1 MKMEHRKMNF
11 RDKFLI
17 LRVFSVLLFM
27 SLAGEA
33 HAQQRF
39 LIEGLVTGELYD
51 TSSDSLLLTRNDG
64 DLSTVGRLQLWSAY
78 QLSDNWQI
86 YALVELEAD
95 NASGSYDSEAEL
107 EQLAIRYTRPEAPY
121 IVVEAGRILGPI
133 SVFSDWHLSD
143 RNPLIGELDTHPT
156 TYPEGIQVSGSQGKF
171 DYRVAYIDQPDF
183 YAEED
188 ELAPDSAFRPVVG
201 VGYTPIFGLRL
212 GASWTEGPFL
222 SSFYND
228 FLPEGVSWRDFD
240 QRVVGL
246 DFKFSHN
253 YLELNG
259 EWSRKEY
266 QLPFLEPD
274 LEELNW
280 FIELKYTF
288 TPRLFAAARLQ
299 VLDRSLIG
307 TAAPE
312 FTTAINRKLED
323 VEIGLGYRVNPDL
336 LLKASYRTHHWSSP
350 DNEANGLNDGHSL
363 AFQLSWTLDPRSWRR
378 HD

>member
-1 MKMEHRKMNF
+1 MNLG
-11 RDKFLI
+11 DKCLI
-17 LRVFSVLLFM
+17 LQAFCALLFM
-27 SLAGEA
+27 SLAGQA

-39 LIEGLVTGELYD
+39 MVEGLLTGELYD
-51 TSSDSLLLTRNDG
+51 TSGGSLLLTRNND
-64 DLSTVGRLQLWSAY
+64 DLSSVGRLQLWSAY
-78 QLSDNWQI
+78 QLSDNFQI
-86 YALVELEAD
+86 YALVELEAE
-95 NASGSYDSEAEL
+95 NAFGDYDSEAEL

-133 SVFSDWHLSD
+133 SVFADWHLSD

-183 YAEED
+183 EED
-188 ELAPDSAFRPVVG
+188 EDLLAPDSAFRPVIG
-201 VGYTPIFGLRL
+201 VGYTPFFGLRL
-212 GASWTEGPFL
+212 GASYTEGPFL
-222 SSFYND
+222 SRFYND
-228 FLPEGVSWRDFD
+228 SLPDGVSWRDFD

-246 DFKFSHN
+246 DFTYSHE

-259 EWSRKEY
+259 EWSRKTY
-266 QLPFLEPD
+266 QLPFLDPD
-274 LEELNW
+274 LEEVNY
-280 FIELKYTF
+280 FIELKYTL
-288 TPRLFAAARLQ
+288 TPRWYAAARLQ

-307 TAAPE
+307 TSAPE
-312 FTTAINRKLED
+312 FITAINRKLED

-336 LLKASYRTHHWSSP
+336 LLKFSYRNHHWRSP
-350 DNEANGLNDGHSL
+350 DNELNGLNDGHSV